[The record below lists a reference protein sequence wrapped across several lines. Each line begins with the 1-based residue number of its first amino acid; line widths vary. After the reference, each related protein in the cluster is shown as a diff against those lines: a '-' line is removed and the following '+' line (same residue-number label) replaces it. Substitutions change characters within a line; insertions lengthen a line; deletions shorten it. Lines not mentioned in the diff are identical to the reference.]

1 MRRLLLMTLALLVA
15 GCGKE
20 KRQYSVAE
28 LLESL
33 KDANPETRYWAARQ
47 LGHRRAEA
55 KEVVPAL
62 TEALKDEDKRV
73 RMGGAYAL
81 GEIGPEAKTAVPAL
95 QLALKDKDAGVQKGA
110 AYALQQIRE
119 PNAKARPGGKAAGPK
134 HTRERRKPEG

>member
-1 MRRLLLMTLALLVA
+1 MRRLLLMTLALLVI

-28 LLESL
+28 LLEKL
-33 KDANPETRYWAARQ
+33 KDANPETRYWVARE
-47 LGHRRAEA
+47 LGYHRAQA

-62 TEALKDEDKRV
+62 TAALKDEDKRV

-81 GEIGPEAKTAVPAL
+81 AEIGPEAKTAVPAL
-95 QLALKDKDAGVQKGA
+95 QQALKDDDSAVRKGA

-119 PNAKARPGGKAAGPK
+119 PNAKARPGGKAASPK
-134 HTRERRKPEG
+134 HTREPSKPGG